1 MGIQY
6 RSEDRLFHLQAKD
19 TSYVIE
25 IAKGGYLLHLYWGK
39 RIKTYRHSNYIQ
51 QVDRGF
57 SGNPYEQKE
66 DRTFSLDTLPQE
78 YPQYGNTDFR
88 KPAYQIQLPNGSTIS
103 DLRYDSHVIFKG
115 KKKLEGL
122 PATYVEDENEAE
134 TLEITMKDRVAGLT
148 VILSY
153 TVFEQLNVI
162 TRSVRFINEGLEN
175 INLLSAL
182 SMSVDFMDAD
192 YDFLHLH
199 GAHVKERH
207 IERKPLRHGIQSIE
221 STRGASSHQHNPFIA
236 LLRKGTTEET
246 GEVYAFNFVYSGN
259 FLAQAEVDQFSTTRV
274 TMGINPFDFNWKLEG
289 GEEFQAPEVVMVYS
303 SSGLG
308 DMSRTFHDLYR
319 TRLVRGTF
327 RDKERPIL
335 VNNWEATYFDFDADK
350 IMDIAKAG
358 NELGIELFVL
368 DDGWFG
374 KRDNDK
380 TSLGDWFV
388 DHNKLPDGL
397 EKLANDVN
405 SLGMQFGLWFEPEMI
420 SVDSDLYREHPDWCL
435 HVPHRP
441 NSESRNQLILDFSR
455 ADVCEEITK
464 RVCDILASAPISY
477 VKWDMNRH
485 MTEIGSALLPPDR
498 QRETAHRYML
508 GLYQV
513 MEKITSSFPDVLFE
527 SCSGGGGRFDP
538 GILYYMPQT
547 WTSDNTDAISRLKIQ
562 YGTSLVYPIVSM
574 GSHVSAVPNHQVD
587 RITSLDIR
595 GDVAM
600 SGNLGYE
607 LDLTKLPASEK
618 EVVKKQVETYKEIR
632 GLVQFGRFYRLL
644 SPFEGNETAWLFTN
658 EDQSEALV
666 FYISVLAEPAAP
678 LKFLKVTG
686 IDPNKQYQ
694 LVGMDQVFGGDELM
708 YVGLSIP
715 VKLRG
720 DFQSYRWHFREVK

>member
-19 TSYVIE
+19 TSYVIQ

-39 RIKTYRHSNYIQ
+39 RINTYRHSNYIQ

-57 SGNPYEQKE
+57 SGNPYDQKD

-88 KPAYQIQLPNGSTIS
+88 KPAYQIQLPNGSTVS

-134 TLEITMKDRVAGLT
+134 TLEITMKDIVAGLT

-153 TVFEQLNVI
+153 SVFEHRNVI
-162 TRSVRFINEGLEN
+162 TRSVRFKNESSEN
-175 INLLSAL
+175 MNLLSAL

-192 YDFLHLH
+192 FDFLHLH

-207 IERKPLRHGIQSIE
+207 IARQPLRHGIQSIE
-221 STRGASSHQHNPFIA
+221 STRGASSHQHNPFVA

-308 DMSRTFHDLYR
+308 AMSRTFHDLYR

-327 RDKERPIL
+327 REKERPIL

-388 DHNKLPDGL
+388 DQNKLPNGL

-405 SLGMQFGLWFEPEMI
+405 SLSMQFGLWFEPEMI
-420 SVDSDLYREHPDWCL
+420 SVDSDLFREHPEWCL
-435 HVPHRP
+435 HVPHRS

-455 ADVCEEITK
+455 EDVCEEITK

-513 MEKITSSFPDVLFE
+513 MEKITSSFPEVLFE

-587 RITSLDIR
+587 RITSLAIR

-632 GLVQFGRFYRLL
+632 GLVQFGQFYRLL

-658 EDQSEALV
+658 DDQSEALV
-666 FYISVLAEPAAP
+666 FYFSVLAEPAAP

-694 LVGMDQVFGGDELM
+694 LVGTDQVFGGDELM

-715 VKLRG
+715 VELRG
-720 DFQSYRWHFREVK
+720 DFQSYSWHLREK